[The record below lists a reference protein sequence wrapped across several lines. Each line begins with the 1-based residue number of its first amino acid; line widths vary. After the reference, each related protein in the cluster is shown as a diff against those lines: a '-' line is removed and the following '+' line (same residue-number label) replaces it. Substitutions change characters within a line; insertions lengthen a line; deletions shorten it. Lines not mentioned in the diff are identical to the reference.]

1 MAKYISALG
10 GIAALVIGIM
20 CLFKWWEPE
29 ILAFLKAVLVMILIF
44 GGLLALIAGINEIKD
59 TSAQEEK

>member
-1 MAKYISALG
+1 MGKYLSVLG
-10 GIAALVIGIM
+10 GIVAVVIGIM

-29 ILAFLKAVLVMILIF
+29 ILAFLKAILVMVLIF
-44 GGLLALIAGINEIKD
+44 GGLLALIAGISEIKD